1 MYSSPDWHDFCINL
15 DWKSIHDTKKMQKQ
29 FFTLIELLVVIAI
42 IAILAAMLLPALGK
56 ARQKARDTSCKS
68 LLKQYGTATI
78 MYADDYGDF
87 FPDIR
92 TYLTKESGFID
103 YFTGGAQLSEQ
114 LTRCPGDGTTEQL
127 GRLATCTQG
136 GVTIKVSIG
145 GTVNLTDSQT
155 ATRYGYQRID
165 QNRNQTHAKV
175 PSKRAQWVD
184 YQNQNDDKN
193 VTGAGL
199 SIGQG
204 ANKTKQG
211 SLKEYVFR
219 HPNNTCNGAFAD
231 GHVGTIKLTA
241 CATTDGGH
249 NLAGEWTFPGNMTY
263 PFGPRQA
270 DGFGGLE
277 AVQDQLGVSF

>member
-1 MYSSPDWHDFCINL
+1 M
-15 DWKSIHDTKKMQKQ
+15 KKRL
-29 FFTLIELLVVIAI
+29 FTLIELLVVIGV

-68 LLKQYGTATI
+68 LLKQYGAATI

-92 TYLTKESGFID
+92 TYLTKESGFPA
-103 YFTGGAQLSEQ
+103 YFTGGAQLTEQ
-114 LTRCPGDGTTEQL
+114 LTRCPGDGATERL

-136 GVTIKVSIG
+136 GVTIRVSIG

-155 ATRYGYQRID
+155 ATRVGYQRVD
-165 QNRNQTHAKV
+165 QNRNQTHARF

-184 YQNQNDDKN
+184 YQNQSDDKS

-199 SIGQG
+199 SIGKG
-204 ANKTKQG
+204 YA
-211 SLKEYVFR
+211 SESDDLKEYVFR
-219 HPNNTCNGAFAD
+219 HPNNTCNGSFAD
-231 GHVGTIKLTA
+231 GHVGVIRLTA

-249 NLAGEWTFPGNMTY
+249 NLAGTWTFPGNLTY

-277 AVQDQLGVSF
+277 ALQDQAGVSF